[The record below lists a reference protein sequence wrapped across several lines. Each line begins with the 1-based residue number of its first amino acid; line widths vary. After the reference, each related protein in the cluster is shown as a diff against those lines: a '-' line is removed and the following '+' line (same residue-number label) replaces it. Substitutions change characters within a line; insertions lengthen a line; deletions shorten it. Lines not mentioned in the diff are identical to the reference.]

1 MNEQKL
7 VLVRGLP
14 GSGKT
19 TLAEIINWYEDA
31 IMFSTD
37 DLFMVDGEYKFDS
50 SKLSEYHKVNVNNVK
65 EEMEKKWKG
74 HCFSYNVIIVHNT
87 FTQKWEMQPYYDL
100 ADKYDWTVISLI
112 VENRHEGKNIHG
124 VPDNTIEHM
133 RNRFEIKL

>member
-1 MNEQKL
+1 MDNFKL

-19 TLAEIINWYEDA
+19 TLAEILNFNEDA

-37 DLFMVDGEYKFDS
+37 DLFMVDGEYKFDA
-50 SKLSEYHKVNVNNVK
+50 SKLSEYHKTNIDNVK
-65 EEMEKKWKG
+65 QEMQKVKDG

-87 FTQKWEMQPYYDL
+87 FTRKWEMEPYYEL
-100 ADKYDWTVISLI
+100 AKKYGWAVISLI
-112 VENRHEGKNIHG
+112 VENRHEGKSIHG
-124 VPDNTIEHM
+124 VPDNAIEHM